1 MAGMEGRRKQREI
14 LRREIQKG
22 SMNECEDFSNFGG
35 QMKGQLNVLE
45 GFSEFKK
52 SRDGQ
57 GLH

>member
-35 QMKGQLNVLE
+35 QMKGQ
-45 GFSEFKK
+45 
-52 SRDGQ
+52 
-57 GLH
+57 